1 MKNLGSSRASPRRA
15 RYFWLAA
22 CPVVAGVIA
31 VATLTFGQSAVAAT
45 APVGLGTAGS
55 FGVLAGTT
63 VTNTGLTV
71 INGDLGLSPGTSVTG
86 FPPGIVNGTQH
97 ITDAVAAQAQIDL
110 TTAFNQASIPPPTG
124 PNTSSTIGSA
134 GIQKRPLVPGI
145 YEASSSLE
153 VEGALTLNAQGNP
166 DAVWIFQ
173 APASTLVTDVGSSVV
188 LANGAQAC
196 NVFWEVGSSATL
208 NTSSVF
214 VGTILALTS
223 ITVQHG
229 ATIMGRA
236 LARNG
241 AVTLDDDTITV
252 PHCAVPDG
260 HQPVADAD
268 RHQPVPVPDRHQAD
282 PVSDQDQAHPVS
294 DRHQAHPV
302 SDQDQA
308 VADAD
313 RHEADS
319 VSDQNQAGTVA
330 DRYEAGAVAY
340 WHQPLDPPSAEADCH
355 QPETEAETK
364 TEAQAQAEASAGSQA
379 RPYHLPGDRLRIPPP
394 CRRGPA
400 RRRVGSPPPSKPA
413 PAPDSAYR
421 FVTWTGEP

>member
-1 MKNLGSSRASPRRA
+1 MKNLGSSRASPRPV

-71 INGDLGLSPGTSVTG
+71 INGNLGLSPGTSVTG

-97 ITDAVAAQAQIDL
+97 VTDRVAAHAQADL

-124 PNTSSTIGSA
+124 PNTQSTIGTA
-134 GIQKRPLVPGI
+134 GIQKGPLVPGI

-153 VEGALTLNAQGNP
+153 VEGALTLDAQGNP

-173 APASTLVTDVGSSVV
+173 APASTLTTDVGSSVV

-252 PHCAVPDG
+252 PHCAGPS
-260 HQPVADAD
+260 PS
-268 RHQPVPVPDRHQAD
+268 PSPT
-282 PVSDQDQAHPVS
+282 
-294 DRHQAHPV
+294 
-302 SDQDQA
+302 
-308 VADAD
+308 
-313 RHEADS
+313 
-319 VSDQNQAGTVA
+319 GTS
-330 DRYEAGAVAY
+330 
-340 WHQPLDPPSAEADCH
+340 PSPSPTRTRPTPSPTGTRPTPSPTGTRPTPSPTGTRPTPTPTRTRPTPTPTGTRPSPSPTRTRPTPSPTGTRPTPSPTGTRPTPSPTGTRPTPSPTGTRPTPSPTA
-355 QPETEAETK
+355 TK
-364 TEAQAQAEASAGSQA
+364 PKPKPKPKP
-379 RPYHLPGDRLRIPPP
+379 RP
-394 CRRGPA
+394 
-400 RRRVGSPPPSKPA
+400 KPA
-413 PAPDSAYR
+413 PVPKPVGTT
-421 FVTWTGEP
+421 FPVTG